1 MFIQQAFSEQLL
13 HPRPWLKSWLTQAPT
28 HEALT
33 VLNGNIKIQIQCKV
47 GVKPWNPRP
56 LLNVAGLDVG
66 KGAVLSFRNS
76 QVTAGRTVGFEM
88 SREPSL
94 SWFLGWDGG
103 VSICILKSA
112 RSSHLS
118 NMAHI
123 DQPSNQQKAQLILYY
138 SSSKSWL
145 VTALH
150 SDEQLDGVTSPG
162 SRTRWIVA
170 PHLRQC
176 GLSACFHVLRRV
188 AQFERSS
195 SGNSWKGTRVQARLH
210 WGRWCSCEP
219 ARVLVCRCRSALEQ
233 FTQSSTVTRKAK
245 ACRARRKREGAVHLV
260 ILEQLLGPA
269 FSVLLGENNSIKG
282 TRDSIITEWGD
293 SRQLPAWLWKPF
305 QILQESPHIT
315 CCSCWDHL
323 GEMQNLA
330 PTHPSRR

>member
-1 MFIQQAFSEQLL
+1 MKTKATFK
-13 HPRPWLKSWLTQAPT
+13 RCWTW
-28 HEALT
+28 
-33 VLNGNIKIQIQCKV
+33 
-47 GVKPWNPRP
+47 R
-56 LLNVAGLDVG
+56 G
-66 KGAVLSFRNS
+66 KG
-76 QVTAGRTVGFEM
+76 
-88 SREPSL
+88 SRAFFLKFPGH
-94 SWFLGWDGG
+94 SWEDGG
-103 VSICILKSA
+103 VWDEQGTLIELIPRFWWWCFHLHFEVCKEFTPFKYGSYWPTKQPTKGPAYSVVLLFQKLTS
-112 RSSHLS
+112 RSFAFWRTAWRCHLS
-118 NMAHI
+118 
-123 DQPSNQQKAQLILYY
+123 
-138 SSSKSWL
+138 WL
-145 VTALH
+145 
-150 SDEQLDGVTSPG
+150 P
-162 SRTRWIVA
+162 TRWIVA
-170 PHLRQC
+170 PRLRQC

-195 SGNSWKGTRVQARLH
+195 SGNSWKWTRVQARLH

-282 TRDSIITEWGD
+282 TRGSIITEWGD